1 MATEEAR
8 TDTVAPLDEKLLAS
22 PRKRTQQRTGPR
34 LARRH
39 QSVNESLRGLGGRV
53 GPGGS
58 SFGRREGQVA
68 FVLKEDPDLAESL
81 CDRDRRIAE
90 EVFQAPVVILDE
102 PRWEPQEFGG
112 RAYGL
117 LLLEGL
123 LGRRVRVGRA
133 VATELLGPGDIVRPW
148 EEPCQFDVV
157 PPDVSWRVFSRTR
170 TALLDE
176 RITRLMGRWP
186 ELVVAFSDRLLRRA
200 RYAEYVRTASHLRRV
215 EDRLLATLWHLASN
229 WGRVTPRGVRVPFPL
244 THELLGEIVGAQRP
258 SVTTAIQR
266 LQERNELVRDLA
278 GGYLLTA
285 RPHAEKLAGV

>member
-1 MATEEAR
+1 MAIEEVR
-8 TDTVAPLDEKLLAS
+8 TDTVAPLDEKLHAS
-22 PRKRTQQRTGPR
+22 SRKHAEQRTVLR
-34 LARRH
+34 LARRL
-39 QSVNESLRGLGGRV
+39 QSVDESLGGLGGR
-53 GPGGS
+53 GQPGAS
-58 SFGRREGQVA
+58 TLGRREGQVA
-68 FVLKEDPDLAESL
+68 FILKEDPDLAESL
-81 CDRDRRIAE
+81 SDRDRRIAE
-90 EVFQAPVVILDE
+90 EVFQAPVVVLDE

-112 RAYGL
+112 RPYGL

-148 EEPCQFDVV
+148 EEPCKFDVV
-157 PPDVSWRVFSRTR
+157 PPDVSWRVFSPTR

-200 RYAEYVRTASHLRRV
+200 RYAEYVRAVSHLRRV

-266 LQERNELVRDLA
+266 LQERNELVRDFA
-278 GGYLLTA
+278 GRYLLTA
-285 RPHAEKLAGV
+285 RPHADEPSEA